1 MSPMLMQTSP
11 IHAGAIQDTT
21 VAEADAM
28 QLVTVFVEGQLFGLP
43 ILQVRDVFV
52 VNGVT
57 PVPLAASSVAGL
69 FNLRGRVMTML
80 SMRALLGY
88 NRDSSKPETTAIGIE
103 WKGESYGLLVDRV
116 GEVMNLSPSSRETNP
131 VNLDPRWSAISA
143 GVHRL
148 EDQLLVEISLDNLFN
163 GQLQKAA

>member
-1 MSPMLMQTSP
+1 MSHLMTDRNAMQGAGTSSEM
-11 IHAGAIQDTT
+11 ADT
-21 VAEADAM
+21 DAV
-28 QLVTVFVEGQLFGLP
+28 QLVTVIVAGQLFGLP

-52 VNGVT
+52 VNEVT

-80 SMRALLGY
+80 SMRALLGHQ
-88 NRDSSKPETTAIGIE
+88 RDMNNPESTAIGIE

-116 GEVMNLSPSSRETNP
+116 GEVMNLSSVSRETNP
-131 VNLDPRWSAISA
+131 VNLDPRWSALSA

-148 EDQLLVEISLDNLFN
+148 QDRLLVELSLDNLFN